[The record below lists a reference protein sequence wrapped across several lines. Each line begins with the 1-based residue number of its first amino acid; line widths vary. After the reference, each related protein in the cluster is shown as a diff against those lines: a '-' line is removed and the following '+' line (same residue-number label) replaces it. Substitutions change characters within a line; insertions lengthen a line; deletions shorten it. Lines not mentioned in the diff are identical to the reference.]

1 MTRTV
6 RTADSKTSAAGGRK
20 VLVPALVALS
30 LSACTATREHPEVA
44 VASADAVVPG
54 VWNDRD
60 AKALAG
66 TRADAAMLV
75 QWWGTFGDP
84 LLTSLVEKSI
94 VANNDIGAAA
104 GRLRSA
110 RAAVRGA
117 RAGLLPSIDGSA
129 SASRNQTITSPG
141 FGSNSFSLG
150 ADASWEVDLFG
161 RLGGSVDAALADEA
175 GSQASLFDLQRVITA
190 EVANNYLTLRDAQAR
205 LAIAFSNLGIQRDN
219 LQIAQWRYQAGLAN
233 ALDVEQARTLVA
245 QTDASL
251 PSLRQSIAS
260 AIHQIDVLVDQ
271 APGTSAALLEPVRP
285 VPAPA
290 MVLTTG
296 IPAELLERRPDV
308 VSSRRSLEAA
318 VIRIG
323 VARADLYPALRLSGS
338 LGTSA
343 PAVGGLFGSIIG
355 NIAGNL
361 SAPIFDGGRIRSRI
375 EQQRGT
381 ADTALANYRD
391 TILVALQ
398 DVENAVVAVRTAH
411 EREEALARAE
421 AAARE
426 TLTLAELRYRSG
438 SVDFQVLLDAQ
449 RSLLN
454 AQDSRQSATTARST
468 AAVQLF
474 KALGGG
480 WPAQA
485 AAPTGNPNNG

>member
-1 MTRTV
+1 MG
-6 RTADSKTSAAGGRK
+6 AALLALQLGGC
-20 VLVPALVALS
+20 AAS
-30 LSACTATREHPEVA
+30 REHPETA
-44 VASADAVVPG
+44 VASADAAVPAA
-54 VWNDRD
+54 WHDRE
-60 AKALAG
+60 ARALG
-66 TRADAAMLV
+66 GSPADAAALV
-75 QWWGTFGDP
+75 QWWSTFRDP
-84 LLTSLVEKSI
+84 VLTGLVERSI
-94 VANNDIGAAA
+94 TANNDIAAAA

-110 RAAVRGA
+110 RAATRGA
-117 RAGLLPSIDGSA
+117 KAGLLPSISGNVG
-129 SASRNQTITSPG
+129 ASRNQALTSPAV
-141 FGSNSFSLG
+141 GSNNFSLG

-161 RLGGSVDAALADEA
+161 RLSGSVDAARADEA

-190 EVANNYLTLRDAQAR
+190 EVANNYLSLRDAQAR
-205 LAIAFSNLGIQRDN
+205 LAIARSNLGIQRDN

-251 PSLRQSIAS
+251 PSLRQSIAT
-260 AIHQIDVLVDQ
+260 AIHQLDVLLGQ
-271 APGTSAALLEPVRP
+271 APGTSATLLEPARP
-285 VPAPA
+285 VPAPGV
-290 MVLTTG
+290 MLTTG

-343 PAVGGLFGSIIG
+343 PAVGGLFGSVLG

-375 EQQRGT
+375 EQQRGS

-398 DVENAVVAVRTAH
+398 DVENAVAAVRTAR

-480 WPAQA
+480 WPAP
-485 AAPTGNPNNG
+485 AAPTGTPNNG